1 MSEYTTPGLE
11 SFNHLLFGDR
21 RADVAMRFLRGH
33 LLIEQAVTDLIHVRA
48 VKPKALIHKR
58 TMMSQKLNLCE
69 GVGWLPD
76 QLITALRAVTDRRN
90 DLAHALNER
99 LTVERVDSL
108 YEALTG
114 ELRRAVDAVL
124 AERFTDPAGKV
135 LFLADMNREG
145 VIWSFVSESRLT
157 AILLILSMEVGHE
170 LQLARYERDNQDK
183 LRAFHLALAADELD
197 GLPSRESVIRERL
210 QLPEPPDRR
219 GALAALF
226 PSPGD
231 DDDV

>member
-11 SFNHLLFGDR
+11 QFNHLLFGDR

-48 VKPKALIHKR
+48 VKPTALIHKR

-69 GVGWLPD
+69 GLGWLPD
-76 QLITALRAVTDRRN
+76 RLVKALRAVTDRRN
-90 DLAHALNER
+90 DLAHALDER

-108 YEALTG
+108 YYALTE

-124 AERFTDPAGKV
+124 AERLTGPTERV
-135 LFLADMNREG
+135 LLRADMNSEG

-157 AILLILSMEVGHE
+157 AILLILSMEIGQE
-170 LQLARYERDNQDK
+170 LQLARYECDNREK
-183 LRAFHLALAADELD
+183 LRAFHLAIAADELD
-197 GLPSRESVIRERL
+197 GLPSRESVIRARL
-210 QLPEPPDRR
+210 QLPEPPDPRH
-219 GALAALF
+219 ALAALF
-226 PSPGD
+226 PPAGNED
-231 DDDV
+231 NE